1 MPAPASHRVPGA
13 ADSTMSDSGAWRRNV
28 LAVASAAFLGF
39 TGFTLVMPFLPLFLA
54 ELGVHDVGQVA
65 VWAGLSLGVTPAI
78 TAIMAPL
85 WGRLADRFGRKLMIV
100 RSLFSFVLVML
111 AMVYATRPWHVLALR
126 TVQGL
131 FSGYGALAVTMA
143 ADSAPKDKLALAI
156 GWVQTAQR
164 LGPALGP
171 VIGGALAEVVGL
183 RRAFLVA
190 AAFYLVGMVIV
201 WWLYDESRAQVPTRT
216 DRENSSPQWRPII
229 QAPGTLVLL
238 CVIFVIQFIDRSFGP
253 ILPLYVAENRWAVD
267 RVALLAGSL
276 FSASALT
283 GALGNL
289 AAGPLLRRYGA
300 REVMAS
306 ATMVGA
312 IGVGVF
318 AARTSLAW
326 AFPAAACL
334 GLGAGLAMTTAFTT
348 AGSSFSADSRAT
360 GFGLLTSASLAG
372 MALSPVVSGLVGAAS
387 IRAVFVLDTVALAS
401 LAVIIWG
408 CFHPRSPAPQG
419 DLGV

>member
-1 MPAPASHRVPGA
+1 
-13 ADSTMSDSGAWRRNV
+13 MSDSGGWRRNV

-100 RSLFSFVLVML
+100 RSLLSFVLVML
-111 AMVYATRPWHVLALR
+111 AMAAATRPWQVLALR

-156 GWVQTAQR
+156 GWVQMAQR
-164 LGPALGP
+164 LGPAFGP
-171 VIGGALAEVVGL
+171 VIGGALAEVLGL

-190 AAFYLVGMVIV
+190 AAFYLVGVALV
-201 WWLYDESRAQVPTRT
+201 WWLYDESRAHTPVTTTRERPRVP
-216 DRENSSPQWRPII
+216 WRAMIG
-229 QAPGTLVLL
+229 APGFLVLL
-238 CVIFVIQFIDRSFGP
+238 GVIFVIQFIDRSFGP
-253 ILPLYVAENRWAVD
+253 ILPLYVAENGWAVD
-267 RVALLAGSL
+267 RVALVAGSL
-276 FSASALT
+276 FSASALA

-289 AAGPLLRRYGA
+289 AAGPLMRHYPA
-300 REVMAS
+300 RGVMTT
-306 ATMVGA
+306 ATIVGA
-312 IGVGVF
+312 IGVSVF
-318 AARTSLAW
+318 AARPSLVW

-334 GLGAGLAMTTAFTT
+334 GLGAGLGTTTAFTT
-348 AGSSFSADSRAT
+348 AGAAFSDDARAA
-360 GFGLLTSASLAG
+360 GFGLVTSASLAG

-387 IRAVFVLDTVALAS
+387 IQAVFVLDAVALAGV
-401 LAVIIWG
+401 AAIIWTR
-408 CFHPRSPAPQG
+408 FHRRSGQPSAG
-419 DLGV
+419 ADVV